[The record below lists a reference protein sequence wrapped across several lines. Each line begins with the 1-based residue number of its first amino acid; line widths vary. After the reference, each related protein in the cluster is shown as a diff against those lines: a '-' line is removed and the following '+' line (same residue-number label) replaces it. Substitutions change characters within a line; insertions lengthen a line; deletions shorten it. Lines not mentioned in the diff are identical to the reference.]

1 MKLLVD
7 IREDV
12 RALRDWV
19 CAMEKTLAS
28 LHMSTSWSKDK
39 LREKLTEHQVL
50 QCLLFK
56 CV

>member
-28 LHMSTSWSKDK
+28 LHISTSWSKDK
-39 LREKLTEHQVL
+39 LREKLTEHQV
-50 QCLLFK
+50 QCRAI
-56 CV
+56 